1 MKYYTAL
8 FQKIKEYYKSQSS
21 NPSEL
26 ALICPSL
33 RIYEN
38 DEIKLLLPQI
48 LLDDPLKGEGLLK
61 KQDLSFQLNSLPA
74 SDTFWDVNPA
84 NTLFNVYGELINA
97 DQGLSPDAIAT
108 VNEEAQKVLYDA
120 KGKPTKEKKA
130 YDKYLTQ
137 YETLLREWEMH
148 VNTYDDAFSDDEKNI
163 WLEKLNVIL
172 LKKEKMAVDHKLL
185 GYKKQ
190 IEEAIKQLNSKDGL
204 EIFLANLT
212 NSRNTME
219 MSRKT
224 GIQSLESYHDINFV
238 PYDFMS
244 NDSGWIKLSIDKKEL
259 DSLYEMAK
267 NEKDAFPDEVISID
281 YDEKNIIGIELEFSI
296 VTMLR
301 NWFSLPTLTSEYF
314 KWNGKQ
320 PVSDGQTISNDFLL
334 SAFPKKMILIKNL
347 KINIDPNISDAVVSN
362 IDQLI
367 HFGPI
372 IMKNQLFTNASTNVR
387 FIKAIKN
394 KETLES
400 NNVKYYST
408 KATLDEPAPFEPEPV
423 TTPPIK
429 PIASAPVYKALAG
442 IKQPLIK
449 ATMAPGIK
457 MMPSTDPAPTPVP
470 TPSPQTSNAV
480 WGIKRFIRTNPIL
493 FPPVIKDPTP
503 AKTLT
508 TVILSVTDSVS
519 RQSVYKS
526 EISII
531 GTNNN
536 TFKEIESD
544 KNGAI
549 EFQLPVGNYKVKI
562 KKDGYKVF
570 ETELK
575 IENLFTVTKEYA
587 LAPESVTYDSFF
599 LIGMICEKLPQI
611 PKISGS

>member
-21 NPSEL
+21 NPSEM

-33 RIYEN
+33 RVYEN

-61 KQDLSFQLNSLPA
+61 KQDLSFQLNSLPT

-84 NTLFNVYGELINA
+84 NTLFNIYSDIINA
-97 DQGLSPDAIAT
+97 EQGLDPDNIT
-108 VNEEAQKVLYDA
+108 VNDAAQKVLYDA

-130 YDKYLTQ
+130 YDKYLAQ
-137 YETLLREWEMH
+137 FETLIKEWEEH
-148 VNTYDDAFSDDEKNI
+148 VAAYDDSASEEEKNV

-172 LKKEKMAVDHKLL
+172 LKKEKLAVDHKLL
-185 GYKKQ
+185 GYKKLV
-190 IEEAIKQLNSKDGL
+190 EDAIKQLNSKDGL
-204 EIFLANLT
+204 EIFLANLA

-219 MSRKT
+219 LSRKT

-259 DSLYEMAK
+259 DELYEIAR
-267 NEKDAFPDEVISID
+267 NEKDAFPEEVISID

-301 NWFSLPTLTSEYF
+301 NWFSLSTLTSEYF

-320 PVSDGQTISNDFLL
+320 PISDGQTISNDFLL
-334 SAFPKKMILIKNL
+334 SAFPKKLILFKNL
-347 KINIDPNISDAVVSN
+347 KINIDPSISETVVNN

-372 IMKNQLFTNASTNVR
+372 IMKNQLFTNANTNVR

-408 KATLDEPAPFEPEPV
+408 KVELKEPMITEPV
-423 TTPPIK
+423 VNTTPPIK
-429 PIASAPVYKALAG
+429 PIASAPIYKTLAG

-449 ATMAPGIK
+449 TTLAPNIK
-457 MMPSTDPAPTPVP
+457 MMPATDPIPVP
-470 TPSPQTSNAV
+470 TPTPQVSNAL
-480 WGIKRFIRTNPIL
+480 WGIKRLIRTNPIL
-493 FPPVIKDPTP
+493 FPPVITTPTP
-503 AKTLT
+503 VKTMA
-508 TVILSVTDSVS
+508 TVVLNITDSVS
-519 RQSVYKS
+519 KQNVYKS

-536 TFKEIESD
+536 VFKEIESD

-570 ETELK
+570 ENELK
-575 IENLFTVTKEYA
+575 IDSLVTVAKDYA
-587 LAPESVTYDSFF
+587 LVPESVTYDSFF

-611 PKISGS
+611 PKLN

>member
-8 FQKIKEYYKSQSS
+8 FQKIKEYYKTQSS
-21 NPSEL
+21 NSSEM

-33 RIYEN
+33 RVYEN

-61 KQDLSFQLNSLPA
+61 KQDLSFQLNSLPT

-84 NTLFNVYGELINA
+84 NTLFTVYGNLINSE
-97 DQGLSPDAIAT
+97 QGLNPDSIAT
-108 VNEEAQKVLYDA
+108 VNETAQQVLYDA
-120 KGKPTKEKKA
+120 KGKATKEKKA
-130 YDKYLTQ
+130 YDKYLGL
-137 YETLLREWEMH
+137 YETLVREWEQH
-148 VNTYDDAFSDDEKNI
+148 VAAYDDAASEDEKHI

-172 LKKEKMAVDHKLL
+172 LKKEKLAVDHKLL
-185 GYKKQ
+185 GYKKL

-219 MSRKT
+219 LSKKT

-244 NDSGWIKLSIDKKEL
+244 NDSGWIKLSIGKQEL
-259 DSLYEMAK
+259 DQLYETAK

-281 YDEKNIIGIELEFSI
+281 YDERNIIGIELEFSI

-314 KWNGKQ
+314 KWNGTQ
-320 PVSDGQTISNDFLL
+320 PISDGQSISNNFLL
-334 SAFPKKMILIKNL
+334 PAFPKKLILIKNL
-347 KINIDPNISDAVVSN
+347 KINIDPSISETVVNN

-372 IMKNQLFTNASTNVR
+372 IMKNQLFTNANTNVR

-408 KATLDEPAPFEPEPV
+408 KTEQNDSNMLEPTPV

-429 PIASAPVYKALAG
+429 PIASAPIYKAMDS
-442 IKQPLIK
+442 IKQPWIK
-449 ATMAPGIK
+449 TTMAPTIK
-457 MMPSTDPAPTPVP
+457 MMPIINPTPTPTPAPQVP
-470 TPSPQTSNAV
+470 NAIL
-480 WGIKRFIRTNPIL
+480 GIKRFIRTNPIL
-493 FPPVIKDPTP
+493 FPPVITTPTP
-503 AKTLT
+503 VKTLA
-508 TVILSVTDSVS
+508 TVVLTITDSVS
-519 RQSVYKS
+519 KQNVYKS
-526 EISII
+526 EISVI
-531 GTNNN
+531 GTNN
-536 TFKEIESD
+536 TIFKEIESD

-549 EFQLPVGNYKVKI
+549 EFQLPVGNYKVKV

-570 ETELK
+570 ESELK
-575 IENLFTVTKEYA
+575 IENLITVTREYA

-611 PKISGS
+611 PKIV